1 MTTSFT
7 VKSGSSKKLSV
18 SINNNRE
25 DEDGDKFYSIRESGD
40 LKREEN

>member
-18 SINNNRE
+18 SINNKE
-25 DEDGDKFYSIRESGD
+25 DEDDDKFYSIRGSGD
-40 LKREEN
+40 SKNEEN